1 MLLIAD
7 HSFNNVS
14 LLNRNDYLEQK
25 VMPSRSYGAEGLLR
39 RMSRHLCGS
48 PAVHVFA
55 VALAEAPSTCER
67 QVVSYSAYRAVL

>member
-25 VMPSRSYGAEGLLR
+25 VSGLDD
-39 RMSRHLCGS
+39 
-48 PAVHVFA
+48 PD
-55 VALAEAPSTCER
+55 EN
-67 QVVSYSAYRAVL
+67 VSVNIETTFYS